1 MNIASTSGSA
11 SSIDTLVAQY
21 MAIERKPITR
31 LQTDQAS
38 LTTRSD
44 LFSDLK
50 GKLAPLEDLANEIM
64 DTEASVFD
72 TRTASSDEETEITAT
87 AEQGAAVGTYLFRV
101 KQLATATTMKSTAGL
116 NTAPSVT
123 SSAQVVTGSETI
135 DPSER
140 FDEAGF
146 QNTITGNI
154 TINTGGGAVTFD
166 PADYDSVNAF
176 MTAINNDATAG
187 ATIYY
192 NDMNDR
198 FIIEADDPSASLTL
212 SQSGNLLTEINIA
225 PGVYSTN
232 TTGLQTD
239 VLLYKE
245 NFDSEVGENDSGSF
259 KINGVEIEW
268 DADEDTLGE
277 VISRINGSSAGVTA
291 FYEDTLDR
299 IFLSSNST
307 GSENIALEDISGT
320 LLSQTLKLD
329 SGVQTQGLDA
339 KFTINSTDS
348 ADEITKSSNTFE
360 INGVS
365 ITLKATNSTDY
376 TESTYTTV
384 TVDEDQNAI
393 TSKIEDFLSKF
404 NTVTDYIKAQ
414 SAVTENSSG
423 AYTRGALAGQSTYTS
438 LRMNLINAMTEEVT
452 GLTSGDPNYLSGIGI
467 TFDNDLHVSISD
479 SDLFSEA
486 LSDDPSA
493 VEALFNSTDGV
504 ATKISALLEPFT
516 EDDGIIEATQEVISD
531 QIARSEDQVDRLE
544 DRMTRREAQLRSQFA
559 SMQQALNLIM
569 MQQSFM
575 QTILGAM
582 NQTLY
587 SD

>member
-1 MNIASTSGSA
+1 MTSWTNSA
-11 SSIDTLVAQY
+11 
-21 MAIERKPITR
+21 
-31 LQTDQAS
+31 
-38 LTTRSD
+38 
-44 LFSDLK
+44 
-50 GKLAPLEDLANEIM
+50 
-64 DTEASVFD
+64 
-72 TRTASSDEETEITAT
+72 
-87 AEQGAAVGTYLFRV
+87 
-101 KQLATATTMKSTAGL
+101 
-116 NTAPSVT
+116 
-123 SSAQVVTGSETI
+123 
-135 DPSER
+135 
-140 FDEAGF
+140 
-146 QNTITGNI
+146 
-154 TINTGGGAVTFD
+154 
-166 PADYDSVNAF
+166 SVNAF
-176 MTAINNDATAG
+176 MTAINDDATAG

-329 SGVQTQGLDA
+329 SSVQTQGLDA

>member
-1 MNIASTSGSA
+1 MNIPSTSGSS

-21 MAIERKPITR
+21 MAIERRPIIR

-38 LTTRSD
+38 LTVRSG
-44 LFSDLK
+44 LFSNLK
-50 GKLAPLEDLANEIM
+50 GKLNPLENLADEII
-64 DTEASVFD
+64 DTDASVFD

-87 AEQGAAVGTYLFRV
+87 AEEGAAVGTYLFRV

-116 NTAPSVT
+116 NTAPSVK
-123 SSAQVVTGSETI
+123 SSAQVVAGSETI
-135 DPSER
+135 DTSKS

-146 QNTITGNI
+146 ENTITGSI
-154 TINTGGGAVTFD
+154 TIKTGGGNAKFD
-166 PADYDSVNAF
+166 AADYDSVNAF
-176 MTAINNDATAG
+176 MTAINDDATAG
-187 ATIYY
+187 ATMYY
-192 NDMNDR
+192 NDTNDR
-198 FIIEADDPSASLTL
+198 FVIEADDPSASLTL
-212 SQSGNLLTEINIA
+212 SQSDNLLTEINIA
-225 PGVYSTN
+225 PGAYSTN
-232 TTGLQTD
+232 TSGLQTD
-239 VLLYKE
+239 VLLYEE
-245 NFDSEVGENDSGSF
+245 NFDEGVGESDSGSF

-277 VISRINGSSAGVTA
+277 VISRINSSSAGVTA

-299 IFLSSNST
+299 VFLSANTT
-307 GSENIALEDISGT
+307 GSEDIALEDISGT
-320 LLSQTLKLD
+320 FLSETLKLD

-339 KFTINSTDS
+339 KFTINSSDS
-348 ADEITKSSNTFE
+348 GDEITKSSNTFE

-365 ITLKATNSTDY
+365 IALKATNITDY

-384 TVDEDQNAI
+384 TVEEDQSAI
-393 TSKIEDFLSKF
+393 TSKVEDFLSKF
-404 NTVTDYIKAQ
+404 NTVTDYIKIQ

-452 GLTSGDPNYLSGIGI
+452 GLASGDPNYLSGIGI
-467 TFDNDLHVSISD
+467 TFDNNLHVSISD
-479 SDLFSEA
+479 ADVFSEA

-504 ATKISALLEPFT
+504 ATKFKALLEPFT
-516 EDDGIIEATQEVISD
+516 EDDGIIESTQDVISD
-531 QIARSEDQVDRLE
+531 QIERSEDRVDRLE
-544 DRMTRREAQLRSQFA
+544 DRMAQRETQLRSQFA
-559 SMQQALNLIM
+559 MMQQALNLIM

-575 QTILGAM
+575 QTILGTM

>member
-38 LTTRSD
+38 LTTRSG

-176 MTAINNDATAG
+176 MTAINDDATAG

-384 TVDEDQNAI
+384 TVEEDQNAI

-414 SAVTENSSG
+414 SAVTENSGG

>member
-1 MNIASTSGSA
+1 
-11 SSIDTLVAQY
+11 
-21 MAIERKPITR
+21 
-31 LQTDQAS
+31 
-38 LTTRSD
+38 TTRSD

-176 MTAINNDATAG
+176 MTAINDDATAG